1 MKYEVPSLLSC
12 KILIPALKN
21 TLLKFNPFSLFH
33 NPIMLITEIGAILCT
48 WEAFVHK
55 SPGHFVM
62 NVALWLWFTVFFSN
76 LAESIAASRNKA
88 QAEALKKGRKLLTGN
103 KIINENEVVSVPSNE
118 LYKGDI
124 VVVKAG
130 ETIPADG
137 EIIEGMASIDE
148 SSITGESSPVIKSFG
163 TDRDSVFAGTI
174 VLSDKIKVK
183 ISSNPG
189 EGFLDKMI
197 TLIEGAK
204 RKRTPNEIALTI
216 LLSGLSFMFL
226 IVILAL
232 KIYGS
237 YYEIDLPLPMLVALL
252 ICLIPTTI
260 AGLLNAITIAGIN
273 RLMRNNVIAMNGSAI
288 ENAGDIDCILLDKTG
303 TITYGNRKAVSY
315 FFTKDLKEKD
325 FVESLWVSS
334 LSDTTFE
341 GRSIVD
347 LIVKNNPAIKK
358 QKFEKFVYIPFS
370 AETRMS
376 GVNFDHT
383 EIRKG
388 SIKAIET
395 YTQTKLPDDL
405 AQKAK
410 QIATEGGTPLV
421 IAKNNKAI
429 GVVYLKDIVKEDISE
444 KFKVFR
450 LLGIKTTMLTGDN
463 PLTAATI
470 AKEAGVDDFLAEASP
485 EQKLKYLKQKQEEGH
500 TVAMTG
506 DGVNDAPAL
515 AHANVG
521 VAMNSGTQAAKEAG
535 DMIDLDST
543 PNKLFKIIEIGKQLL
558 ITRGSLTTFSVAND
572 IAKFFTIFPAI
583 LIPYFPSFRHLNLMH
598 LATPQSAV
606 LSAVIFNALIIVFLI
621 PLAFKGVPLKPQ
633 PAQKILRNNLL
644 IYGIGGV
651 ILPFIGIKI
660 IDLILMT
667 FKLFT

>member
-1 MKYEVPSLLSC
+1 MKYEIPSLFSY
-12 KILIPALKN
+12 KILLPALKN
-21 TLLKFNPFSLFH
+21 AILKFNPFSLFH
-33 NPIMLITEIGAILCT
+33 NPVMFITEIGAIFCT
-48 WEAFVHK
+48 WEAFNKEV
-55 SPGHFVM
+55 PEHFVLS
-62 NVALWLWFTVFFSN
+62 VALWLWFTVFFSN
-76 LAESIAASRNKA
+76 LSESIAASRNKA

-103 KIINENEVVSVPSNE
+103 KILKNNEIVSVPSNQ
-118 LYKGDI
+118 LFKGDI
-124 VVVKAG
+124 VIVKMG
-130 ETIPADG
+130 EPIPADG

-148 SSITGESSPVIKSFG
+148 SSITGESAPVIKSAG
-163 TDRDSVFAGTI
+163 SDKDSVFAGTI
-174 VLSDKIKVK
+174 VLSDEIRIKV
-183 ISSNPG
+183 SSNPG

-216 LLSGLSFMFL
+216 LLSGMSFMFL

-237 YYEIDLPLPMLVALL
+237 YYHVDLSLPMLIALL

-273 RLMRNNVIAMNGSAI
+273 RLMQNNVIAMNGSAI

-303 TITYGNRKAVSY
+303 TITYGNRKAVTW
-315 FFTKDLKEKD
+315 FFIKEFKEKE
-325 FVESLWVSS
+325 FMESIWISS

-341 GRSIVD
+341 GKSIID
-347 LIVKNNPAIKK
+347 LIQKKNPGIEN
-358 QKFEKFVYIPFS
+358 QKFPHCEYIPFS

-376 GVNFDHT
+376 GVNCDHH

-388 SIKAIET
+388 AIDAIEK
-395 YTQTKLPDDL
+395 YTKEKLPL
-405 AQKAK
+405 EIAAK
-410 QIATEGGTPLV
+410 VTEIASAGGTPLL
-421 IAKNNKAI
+421 IAKNKKTI
-429 GVVYLKDIVKEDISE
+429 GVIYLKDIVKEGIAE
-444 KFKVFR
+444 QFKYFR

-463 PLTAATI
+463 PITAATI

-485 EQKLKYLKQKQEEGH
+485 EQKLKYLKEKQHEGH

-515 AHANVG
+515 AYANVG
-521 VAMNSGTQAAKEAG
+521 VAMNSGTQAAKEAA

-543 PNKLFKIIEIGKQLL
+543 PIKLFKIIEIGKQLL

-583 LIPYFPSFRHLNLMH
+583 LIPYFPAFYRLNLMH

-606 LSAVIFNALIIVFLI
+606 LSAVIFNALIIVCLI

-633 PAQKILRNNLL
+633 PAPKILRNNLL
-644 IYGIGGV
+644 IYGGGGV
-651 ILPFIGIKI
+651 LLPFIGIKL
-660 IDLILMT
+660 IDMILNAL
-667 FKLFT
+667 KNL